1 MPPVKRKKR
10 PTPKASPAPPTAPS
24 SAPPIAFLAAA
35 QDDSLPSSV
44 TAAQVG
50 QLASERHV
58 LSPALEAVASAQR
71 SSPPEANPAA
81 GRLPPAVTAM
91 DVADQLHSA
100 AIHLLRRLRV
110 RDRESGIG
118 PAQLSALSVLVFGGP
133 RSLGEL
139 ADAEQVRPPTMS
151 RIVAGLQ
158 RSGLVRRHAT
168 EDGRRVRLEATPK
181 GVGLMWEGR
190 QRRVESLAKAVAG
203 LPESEQLQLRDA
215 LTLLQQVIRKI

>member
-10 PTPKASPAPPTAPS
+10 FARK
-24 SAPPIAFLAAA
+24 
-35 QDDSLPSSV
+35 
-44 TAAQVG
+44 
-50 QLASERHV
+50 
-58 LSPALEAVASAQR
+58 
-71 SSPPEANPAA
+71 SSPPAVAAPVLSLSAPLSVPEVDPAPASGTAVPADRLAPPGRAPSRTVHEAALAEPSPSSLVA
-81 GRLPPAVTAM
+81 TEI
-91 DVADQLHSA
+91 ADQLHST

-158 RSGLVRRHAT
+158 RSRLLRRLAT

-181 GVGLMWEGR
+181 GASLQWEGR
-190 QRRVESLAKAVAG
+190 KRRVESLAKVLAS
-203 LPESEQLQLRDA
+203 LPENEREQLRGA
-215 LTLLQQVIRKI
+215 LQLLQQVVRDL

>member
-1 MPPVKRKKR
+1 M
-10 PTPKASPAPPTAPS
+10 
-24 SAPPIAFLAAA
+24 
-35 QDDSLPSSV
+35 
-44 TAAQVG
+44 
-50 QLASERHV
+50 E
-58 LSPALEAVASAQR
+58 
-71 SSPPEANPAA
+71 
-81 GRLPPAVTAM
+81 
-91 DVADQLHSA
+91 VADQLHSA

-133 RSLGEL
+133 KSLGEL

-158 RSGLVRRHAT
+158 RAKLVRRHAT

-181 GVGLMWEGR
+181 GVSLMWEGR

-203 LPESEQLQLRDA
+203 LPENNQGQLREA
-215 LTLLQQVIRKI
+215 IQLLQQVIRTL